1 MSIDA
6 LRPSRRI
13 GLALFAFL
21 FWFVVPN
28 PARAACSAASGS
40 VNLGSA
46 SSFTVA
52 ASAQT
57 AGGATG
63 FSCTGSL
70 LSIASTNTIT
80 ATIASATNSQGT
92 QPRLHDA
99 ATGDYIR
106 YDICKDSSCSATYA
120 VGGSITW
127 SSTTFLGILGLF
139 NATGGT
145 LPIHI
150 RTQTGTQ
157 VAAGTY
163 TGTISIDWTWHLC
176 SAGAAT
182 LCIYDD
188 GATSSTVIVSMTV
201 SADCTLSAPTADF
214 GSAAFVGSFDPVAQ
228 TITIRCSKDASY
240 TVGIDDG
247 QNYSGSRRLGNAG
260 NYIAY
265 EIYYP
270 QGSTG
275 RWGHL
280 GTERRSSAEATTNA
294 GTYTGT
300 TDQTYT
306 YRAEI
311 LSGQST
317 PPPGTYTDTL
327 TIDVQ
332 F

>member
-1 MSIDA
+1 MRFA
-6 LRPSRRI
+6 RRL
-13 GLALFAFL
+13 GLALLAVL
-21 FWFVVPN
+21 LHAAMPGE
-28 PARAACSAASGS
+28 ARADCSTTSGS
-40 VNLGSA
+40 ASLGSA
-46 SSFTVA
+46 SSFALA

-57 AGGATG
+57 AAGSTG

-80 ATIASATNSQGT
+80 ATIASVTNSQGT

-99 ATGDYIR
+99 ATGDYIG
-106 YDICKDSSCSATYA
+106 YDICKDSSCSAAYS
-120 VGGSITW
+120 VGHSITW
-127 SSTTFLGILGLF
+127 SSSTFLGILGLF

-145 LPIHI
+145 LPIYI
-150 RTQTGTQ
+150 RTQVGSQ

-163 TGTISIDWTWHLC
+163 TSTIAVDWTWHLC
-176 SAGAAT
+176 SAGVGT

-188 GATSSTVIVSMTV
+188 DAASSTIAVSMTV
-201 SADCTLSAPTADF
+201 SPDCILSAPTANF
-214 GSAAFVGSFDPVAQ
+214 GSAAFVGSFDPVTQA
-228 TITIRCSKDASY
+228 ITIRCSKDAAYS
-240 TVGIDDG
+240 VGIDDG
-247 QNYSGSRRLGNAG
+247 QNFSGTRRLGSAG

-270 QGSTG
+270 QGSTR
-275 RWGHL
+275 RWGRI

-294 GTYTGT
+294 GIYTGT
-300 TDQTYT
+300 TDQTYS

-311 LSGQST
+311 LTGQST

-327 TIDVQ
+327 TVDVQ